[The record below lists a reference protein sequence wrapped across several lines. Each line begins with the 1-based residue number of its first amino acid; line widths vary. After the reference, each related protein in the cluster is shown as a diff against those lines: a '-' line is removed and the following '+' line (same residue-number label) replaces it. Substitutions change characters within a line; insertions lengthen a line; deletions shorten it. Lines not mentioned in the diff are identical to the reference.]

1 MSKILRAEF
10 VKAFDAALETLAQAE
25 RVTKEQL
32 RVLSRDLL
40 GALIGN
46 ADYDEHLIGDAQFV
60 NRLLTVLTPMN
71 KKTAILYFKEFT
83 GFHFDEEVNQFTKK
97 IQKGK
102 DKHAEK
108 VARFLEDPLNNIWSW
123 ADKHVKV
130 EKKPFSMDSVTK
142 IIEKAREETDG
153 DDAAVIRAV
162 FEGGI
167 SIESVLLVLSEM
179 GKVDTENP
187 AQNSDDNVID
197 VEARVVEEQQQ
208 IAPV

>member
-1 MSKILRAEF
+1 MAKVSRADF
-10 VKAFDAALETLAQAE
+10 IKSFDAALEILGQAE

-40 GALIGN
+40 GALIGHP
-46 ADYDEHLIGDAQFV
+46 DYDEHLIGDAQFI
-60 NRLLTVLTPMN
+60 NRTLAVLTPMN

-83 GFHFDEEVNQFTKK
+83 GFHFDESTNQFTKK
-97 IQKGK
+97 IQKDK

-108 VARFLEDPLNNIWSW
+108 VRLFLEDPLNNIWSW

-130 EKKPFSMDSVTK
+130 EKQPFSMERVTK
-142 IIEKAREETDG
+142 IIEKAREETGG

-167 SIESVLLVLSEM
+167 SFEAVLLVMEEM
-179 GKVDTENP
+179 GKEAHAGEV
-187 AQNSDDNVID
+187 VD
-197 VEARVVEEQQQ
+197 VEAREVQPAPFIE
-208 IAPV
+208 APV